1 MVLELL
7 EVANTNERYGKT
19 MNGERAQF
27 WNMGQGDGN
36 DPKEGGDSGL
46 LLQESE
52 PALARPRMY
61 KVLLLNDD
69 FTPMEFVVHVLE
81 SFFGMPRHR
90 ATQVML
96 AVHTE
101 GQGVCGVFTRDVAET
116 KVAQVNEYS
125 RKNQHPLLCTM
136 EAE

>member
-1 MVLELL
+1 
-7 EVANTNERYGKT
+7 
-19 MNGERAQF
+19 
-27 WNMGQGDGN
+27 
-36 DPKEGGDSGL
+36 
-46 LLQESE
+46 
-52 PALARPRMY
+52 MY

-69 FTPMEFVVHVLE
+69 FTPMEFVVHILE
-81 SFFGMPRHR
+81 KFFSIERYR

-101 GQGVCGVFTRDVAET
+101 GQGVCGTYTRDIAET
-116 KVAQVNEYS
+116 KVMQVNDYS

>member
-1 MVLELL
+1 
-7 EVANTNERYGKT
+7 
-19 MNGERAQF
+19 
-27 WNMGQGDGN
+27 MGRDSDDDDHQHEGD
-36 DPKEGGDSGL
+36 DGL
-46 LLQESE
+46 VVQESE
-52 PALARPRMY
+52 PELERPKMY

-81 SFFGMPRHR
+81 SFFAMPRHR

-96 AVHTE
+96 SVHTE
-101 GQGVCGVFTRDVAET
+101 GKGVCGVFTREVAET
-116 KVAQVNEYS
+116 KVEQVNEYS

>member
-1 MVLELL
+1 MNSIDCTPL
-7 EVANTNERYGKT
+7 NTGQ
-19 MNGERAQF
+19 NGDEP
-27 WNMGQGDGN
+27 GQHDHDHGTAV
-36 DPKEGGDSGL
+36 
-46 LLQESE
+46 QESE
-52 PALARPRMY
+52 PELARPRMY

-96 AVHTE
+96 TVHTE
-101 GQGVCGVFTRDVAET
+101 GKGICGLFTREVAET
-116 KVAQVNEYS
+116 KVMQVNEYS